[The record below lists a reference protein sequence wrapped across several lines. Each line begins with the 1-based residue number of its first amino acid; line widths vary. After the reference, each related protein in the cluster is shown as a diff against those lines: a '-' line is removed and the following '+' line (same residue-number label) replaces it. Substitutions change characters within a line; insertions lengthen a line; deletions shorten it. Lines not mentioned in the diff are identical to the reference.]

1 MPRADKAPKDNNE
14 IKDNSEIVLRRSL
27 RNTVPIITPQRPK
40 SGTASTASSS
50 SSSLRALR
58 IFDSGPKSPGT
69 PLTPLVPGESSSSA
83 ERRSHVTNSDTS
95 KQLLFKENTL
105 NRGSASA
112 TLPSENEFSTSTAA
126 ESVVES
132 LEELS
137 PHDNNLLDNDLLS
150 AGLSELGRDGSPCP
164 PPRALRRRGVRPA
177 LAVQNDSIPFTTKSG
192 QSDRKGKAKDF
203 SPSGEVTRGRAGS
216 ISSAPKK
223 VPAKKPRNFGLS
235 KDISSPSKGERPETL
250 PVIALQ
256 THGEGRV
263 FTDNGSSTDGQPS
276 PTAEVN
282 YNKEAA
288 PSPRR
293 APYKRSASM
302 NTTLN
307 QGSGPHSSPAARIS
321 PSKQSSSEATASSKS
336 HKLRRRSTGSLDAV
350 EPASPSTTQTLAS
363 VNNGPELETAATEPS
378 NIVGTAGRKT
388 SRRRRGIVQNRER
401 GFPNLEDFNTSKKCQ
416 KGLKPVILEAIR
428 GKKLSKYARLRA
440 LRLRVDNM
448 WKAWSDAAG
457 KLPRSP
463 ATEDDGYIYIFRSKP
478 DAFPG
483 PKYVKIGKTKQKP
496 EERKDQWGKKCKF
509 DFIHVEDENDKRFL
523 HYHVVEKIIQAEL
536 YNERRKYKCN
546 KCKNFHHLEL
556 GEGSILSTPTEHGEW
571 FEVSE
576 EKALEVVNKWRD
588 WVIKNEPYR
597 PDGTLH
603 ARWMWKCATGSFWMD
618 GTEDDWIAWR
628 EYNWLETLKCV
639 LHHFKMWLAGVS
651 PLVMELLMAP
661 GAAFGLALVWYFW
674 AWGLNFGSCV
684 TFLATVFVLVYF
696 WFEFC

>member
-1 MPRADKAPKDNNE
+1 MPRVAKAPKNDE
-14 IKDNSEIVLRRSL
+14 VKDNSKLVPRRSL
-27 RNTVPIITPQRPK
+27 RNAVPIITPLRPK

-50 SSSLRALR
+50 SSSLRGPR

-69 PLTPLVPGESSSSA
+69 PLTPLVPDESSSSL

-95 KQLLFKENTL
+95 KQLLFKENTS
-105 NRGSASA
+105 NKGSAFA
-112 TLPSENEFSTSTAA
+112 TLPSENSFSTSTAA
-126 ESVVES
+126 Q
-132 LEELS
+132 LEESSLQ
-137 PHDNNLLDNDLLS
+137 DNYLLDNDLFSAPLS
-150 AGLSELGRDGSPCP
+150 KLGIDGSPCP
-164 PPRALRRRGVRPA
+164 PTRAPSRRGVRPP
-177 LAVQNDSIPFTTKSG
+177 LAVQNDSIPFMTKSG
-192 QSDRKGKAKDF
+192 QSDTKGKARDF
-203 SPSGEVTRGRAGS
+203 PRSGEATRGRAES
-216 ISSAPKK
+216 IASAPKK
-223 VPAKKPRNFGLS
+223 MRAKILPNLGLS
-235 KDISSPSKGERPETL
+235 KDISSPSKGECPETL
-250 PVIALQ
+250 PVIALP

-276 PTAEVN
+276 PTAEVHCN
-282 YNKEAA
+282 EEAVL
-288 PSPRR
+288 SPRQ
-293 APYKRSASM
+293 APYKRSTSM

-307 QGSGPHSSPAARIS
+307 QGSGPHSSPVARIS
-321 PSKQSSSEATASSKS
+321 TSKQSSSEATASSES
-336 HKLRRRSTGSLDAV
+336 HTFRRRSTGSLDAV
-350 EPASPSTTQTLAS
+350 EKASPSTTQTLAL
-363 VNNGPELETAATEPS
+363 VNNRPELETAATEPS
-378 NIVGTAGRKT
+378 NIVGTTGRKK
-388 SRRRRGIVQNRER
+388 SCRPRRIVQNRER
-401 GFPNLEDFNTSKKCQ
+401 GFPNLEDFNTPKKSQ
-416 KGLKPVILEAIR
+416 KSLKPEILEAIR

-448 WKAWSDAAG
+448 WKAWSGAPG

-463 ATEDDGYIYIFRSKP
+463 ATEDDGYIYIFRSKS

-496 EERKDQWGKKCKF
+496 EKRKDQWRGTCKF
-509 DFIHVEDENDKRFL
+509 DFVHVEDENDKRFL
-523 HYHVVEKIIQAEL
+523 HYHKVERIVHAEL

-546 KCKNFHHLEL
+546 KCNKCNKGKRFHHLEL
-556 GEGSILSTPTEHGEW
+556 GEGSVLPTPTEHGEW

-628 EYNWLETLKCV
+628 EYNWLEILKCV
-639 LHHFKMWLAGVS
+639 LHHFKMWVEGVS

-684 TFLATVFVLVYF
+684 TFLAAVFALMYF